1 MASNI
6 TTLYQMYYPKMKGI
20 CINILREDKAVVD
33 DLALKYLDKG
43 KRYDF
48 ISLSEIEEEFSTILE
63 NDSAYQQSIQYEE
76 IMSAIDNLPEGY
88 KKISLISHKNCRFLA
103 TKCRFWDILCEK
115 LNILFVLI

>member
-20 CINILREDKAVVD
+20 CINIIREDKAVVD

-88 KKISLISHKNCRFLA
+88 KKISLISHKNCRFWA

-115 LNILFVLI
+115 LKILFVLI

>member
-1 MASNI
+1 
-6 TTLYQMYYPKMKGI
+6 MYYPKMKGL

-76 IMSAIDNLPEGY
+76 IMSAEVY
-88 KKISLISHKNCRFLA
+88 KKISLISHKNCRFWA

>member
-1 MASNI
+1 
-6 TTLYQMYYPKMKGI
+6 MYYPKMKGI

-88 KKISLISHKNCRFLA
+88 KKISLISYKKSLFWA
-103 TKCRFWDILCEK
+103 TKCRFLDILCEK
-115 LNILFVLI
+115 LKILFVLI